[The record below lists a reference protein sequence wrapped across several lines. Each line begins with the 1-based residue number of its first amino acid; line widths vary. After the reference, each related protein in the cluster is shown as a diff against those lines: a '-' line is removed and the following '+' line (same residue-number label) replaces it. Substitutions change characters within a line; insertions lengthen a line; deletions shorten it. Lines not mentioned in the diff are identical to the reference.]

1 MRFYQI
7 LPLAIEQG
15 KKIRYR
21 DWVEQVYIQ
30 WERCSSFFLNDKGN
44 VYHFSSRLF
53 ESEGWEIYEEP
64 KKVAVFFTPSKYN
77 ETNES
82 GEIVKLY
89 RIETLPVGIET
100 KNAVMVPGTERE
112 I

>member
-1 MRFYQI
+1 MKFYEI
-7 LPLAIEQG
+7 LPFVIQQN
-15 KKIRYR
+15 KKIRHR
-21 DWVEQVYIQ
+21 SWGNHRYIK
-30 WERCSSFFLNDKGN
+30 WEKNSSSFIDEADNE
-44 VYHFSSRLF
+44 YPFSHDLLK
-53 ESEGWEIYEEP
+53 SEGWEIY
-64 KKVAVFFTPSKYN
+64 KKSIKVADFFIPSKYN

-100 KNAVMVPGTERE
+100 KNAVMVPGSERE

>member
-7 LPLAIEQG
+7 LPVAIEQG
-15 KKIRYR
+15 KKIRHR
-21 DWVEQVYIQ
+21 DWIEHVYIQ
-30 WERCSSFFLNDKGN
+30 WERCSSSFLNDKGYD
-44 VYHFSSRLF
+44 YHFTFKLL
-53 ESEGWEIYEEP
+53 ESEGWEIYKEP
-64 KKVAVFFTPSKYN
+64 KKVADFFIPSKYS